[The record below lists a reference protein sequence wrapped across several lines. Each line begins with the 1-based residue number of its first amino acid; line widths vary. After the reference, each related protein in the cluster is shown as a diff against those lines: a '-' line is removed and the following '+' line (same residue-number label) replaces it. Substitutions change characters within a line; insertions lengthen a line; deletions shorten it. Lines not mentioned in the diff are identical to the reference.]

1 MEMGTRDKT
10 LPHNHGAGIEEFVRD
25 VEKLIRIGA

>member
-10 LPHNHGAGIEEFVRD
+10 LLHNHDNGTEELVRA